1 MYVCNHQATI
11 HINQPRTASS
21 HIHTASSHIS
31 PVSPSHIKQP
41 PQSSTASI
49 HSKQPHQPVTS
60 DIQLSATSKHAVTS
74 NQQASRQAA
83 TSSSHA
89 QQAASSHIISVSP
102 SKQPYI
108 N

>member
-1 MYVCNHQATI
+1 MYATTKQPSTSISHAQQAATY
-11 HINQPRTASS
+11 
-21 HIHTASSHIS
+21 IHTASSHIS

-74 NQQASRQAA
+74 SQQAISQTS

>member
-74 NQQASRQAA
+74 SQQAISQTS